1 MLTMKGKID
10 ISKRTFILIYLPFR
24 FSNLVKA
31 TNAALHK
38 DSQESKKANK
48 IGYHCLFCVLYTSS
62 TVELSNKRILG
73 ELAHPLDP
81 CIRGHNSRQVDY
93 KESSRRLFGIQAE
106 HSVRMQALVK
116 RSPRR
121 QILRTFFPL

>member
-10 ISKRTFILIYLPFR
+10 MSKRTFILIYLPFW

-48 IGYHCLFCVLYTSS
+48 IGYHCLFCGSELTSLYI
-62 TVELSNKRILG
+62 V
-73 ELAHPLDP
+73 
-81 CIRGHNSRQVDY
+81 NS
-93 KESSRRLFGIQAE
+93 GI
-106 HSVRMQALVK
+106 
-116 RSPRR
+116 
-121 QILRTFFPL
+121 I